1 MSLVYEGPFI
11 MFRLF
16 LISNGDPLK
25 VLLLRVCLSDVE
37 GKLKLEE
44 KPHKIRKTSHKIIYT
59 SNKEH
64 VK

>member
-1 MSLVYEGPFI
+1 